1 MDKSAEILIVD
12 DYLLIRTAIRGVL
25 AELGFDN
32 VHQAENGKAAQDMM
46 RKQHI
51 DIVIG
56 DWGMPVLNGLDL
68 LKWMRRD
75 EKLAKVPFMM
85 VTAEANPDS
94 VRVAMQA
101 GVSAFLVKPFT
112 VHSFASKF
120 MGMLG
125 AVGGVLEDGGAD
137 QLGRTARVPQG
148 VLPKAGPPKAV
159 PAKPAPAPAAARP
172 APAAA
177 APAPAARLAAVPV
190 PSEPRQVI
198 GLEPPIAERVKKST
212 ILIVDDIATNIEV
225 LAGALKD
232 EYALKVAITG
242 KKAIEIAQSFQIDLI
257 LLDIMMPVMDGYE
270 VCRQLKANPATAGIP
285 VIFLSARDGADDVVA
300 GLRLGAVD
308 YVSKPVDPTILKAR
322 LSTHLTLATAI
333 GDLKKQNALLSENAH
348 LREDVER
355 MTQHD
360 LKSPMSVVLQS
371 SQALLASELSDAQ
384 RENAQMIE
392 MAANNAL
399 EMINRTL
406 DVYKMETGT
415 YQASLQPF
423 DLGSLVHNVAQQ
435 VEMAFAWKHVAITF
449 PSGYEGECL
458 GEQMLCYSL
467 FSNVLKNAVEAAPEG
482 SVVIV
487 EVAPG
492 YGSTHVVVDNVGE
505 VPAELHATFFDKY
518 ATMNKDGG
526 TGLGTYSVKL
536 MAEVQAGSVTMQCA
550 DGHTR
555 ITVTLPNV

>member
-32 VHQAENGKAAQDMM
+32 VHQAENGKAAQDLL

-56 DWGMPVLNGLDL
+56 DWGMPILNGLDL
-68 LKWMRRD
+68 LKWMRRE
-75 EKLAKVPFMM
+75 EKLKSIPFMM

-125 AVGGVLEDGGAD
+125 PVGDKPSSMGDPSDID
-137 QLGRTARVPQG
+137 QLARGARSGQLTATKV
-148 VLPKAGPPKAV
+148 APPKAAA
-159 PAKPAPAPAAARP
+159 AKAAPARP

-177 APAPAARLAAVPV
+177 PRPAAEARPTPAD
-190 PSEPRQVI
+190 PRKVI
-198 GLEPPIAERVKKST
+198 GLERPIAERVKRCT

-242 KKAIEIAQSFQIDLI
+242 KKALEIAQSFQIDLI

-270 VCRQLKANPATAGIP
+270 VCRQLKANPATEHIP

-322 LSTHLTLATAI
+322 LSTHLTLATAFV
-333 GDLKKQNALLSENAH
+333 DLKKQNALLTENAH

-360 LKSPMSVVLQS
+360 LKGPMSVVLQG
-371 SQALLASELSDAQ
+371 SQALLASELSANQ

-399 EMINRTL
+399 EMVNRTL
-406 DVYKMETGT
+406 DLYKMETGT
-415 YQASLQPF
+415 YQANLQLF
-423 DLGSLVHNVAQQ
+423 DLGALVHNVALQ
-435 VEMAFAWKHVAITF
+435 VEMAFSWKHVTVSF
-449 PSGYEGECL
+449 PSGFDGECL

-467 FSNVLKNAVEAAPEG
+467 FSNLLKNAMEAAPEG
-482 SVVIV
+482 SRVVV

-492 YGSTHVVVDNVGE
+492 YGATHVVVDNEGE
-505 VPAELHATFFDKY
+505 VPQELHATFFDKY

-536 MAEVQAGSVTMQCA
+536 MAEVQAGSVAMQSI

-555 ITVTLPNV
+555 ITVTLPNA